1 MLDWVA
7 DLRYC
12 RQTGRAGAWLTVL
25 LKIVYVLMSRMLGL
39 VVLLRRGDRAQ
50 DAELLVPRHENAV
63 LRGQAGRV
71 RSEPGSG
78 SVAQLE
84 DVRGDVDVILQ
95 DSRQPGQGGELRL
108 ADGDSGHSLIL
119 ARAS

>member
-1 MLDWVA
+1 MALGAVLLTCAARILDWVA

-25 LKIVYVLMSRMLGL
+25 LKIVYVLMCRIPGL

-50 DAELLVPRHENAV
+50 DAELLVPRHESAV
-63 LRGQAGRV
+63 LRRQAGRV
-71 RSEPGSG
+71 RYEPGSG

-95 DSRQPGQGGELRL
+95 ALSPAGAGCSE
-108 ADGDSGHSLIL
+108 
-119 ARAS
+119 